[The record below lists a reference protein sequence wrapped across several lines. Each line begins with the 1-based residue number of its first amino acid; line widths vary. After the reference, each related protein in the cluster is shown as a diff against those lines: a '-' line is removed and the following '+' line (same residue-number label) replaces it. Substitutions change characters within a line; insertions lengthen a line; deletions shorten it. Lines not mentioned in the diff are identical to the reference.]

1 MIQNMGQ
8 ELFLFVFLKH
18 LYYNRKKDFV
28 IKNANRIITDGYSG
42 IM

>member
-1 MIQNMGQ
+1 MGQ

-28 IKNANRIITDGYSG
+28 IKNGSGMSADGYPG
-42 IM
+42 NM